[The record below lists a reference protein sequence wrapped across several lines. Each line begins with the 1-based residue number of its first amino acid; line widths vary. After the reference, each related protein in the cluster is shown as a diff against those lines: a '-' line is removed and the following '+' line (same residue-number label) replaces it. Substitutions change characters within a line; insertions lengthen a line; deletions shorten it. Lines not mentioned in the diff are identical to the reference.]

1 MECLPKN
8 LQERRYD
15 FLVFYF
21 ARLGRKAKTWH
32 IAAGLSSV
40 VHALGFIVVGVVIT
54 VVMAVALFVFCIVWE
69 TVKVVKSFWAF
80 LDGLIDMC
88 LPDRFM
94 RD

>member
-1 MECLPKN
+1 
-8 LQERRYD
+8 
-15 FLVFYF
+15 
-21 ARLGRKAKTWH
+21 
-32 IAAGLSSV
+32 
-40 VHALGFIVVGVVIT
+40 VVGVVIT

>member
-1 MECLPKN
+1 MH
-8 LQERRYD
+8 
-15 FLVFYF
+15 V
-21 ARLGRKAKTWH
+21 
-32 IAAGLSSV
+32 
-40 VHALGFIVVGVVIT
+40 LGFIVVGVVIT

-80 LDGLIDMC
+80 LDGLIYMC